1 MSTASHPV
9 VPAADRPRRSRR
21 QRTAGAVALASALA
35 LGLAACGD
43 DGDSSAAAATGG
55 GGDKLKVVATT
66 AIVADFARNVGG
78 DRVEVTQI
86 LQPNVDPHDFEPSPA
101 DIVAIGEAEVVVE
114 NGVGLEHWLDDTISA
129 SGFDGTLVDSSEGV
143 EIHEGSEEGH
153 AEEEHADEHAEEE
166 HAEEEHAHEEG
177 DPHIWHNPQNAKLMV
192 ANIEKAFAAADAED
206 AGAYAANAA
215 AYSEQIDQ
223 LDADNKRKLETIPAA
238 DRKLVTNHDAF
249 GYYVEHYG
257 LTFVGSII
265 PSFDSS
271 AELSGADVNAL
282 VDEIKASGVKA
293 VFSESSLPPRTAE
306 SIAERA
312 GVEVVAGEDALYGDA
327 LGPQGSAGDTY
338 LKAEAHNTDTI
349 VAALGG

>member
-1 MSTASHPV
+1 MSTAPRSA
-9 VPAADRPRRSRR
+9 VPSPAPSRRTRR
-21 QRTAGAVALASALA
+21 QRTASAVALAGALA

-43 DGDSSAAAATGG
+43 DGGSAEPAAA

-78 DRVEVTQI
+78 DLVDVTQI

-101 DIVAIGEAEVVVE
+101 DIVAIGEADVLVE

-129 SGFDGTLVDSSEGV
+129 SGFDGTRVDSSAGV
-143 EIHEGSEEGH
+143 TIREGSEEEH
-153 AEEEHADEHAEEE
+153 AEDEHAEGEE
-166 HAEEEHAHEEG
+166 HAEEEDGHAHEDG
-177 DPHIWHNPQNAKLMV
+177 DPHIWHNPQNAKTMV
-192 ANIEKAFAAADAED
+192 ANIEKAFAAADADD
-206 AGAYAANAA
+206 AAAYTANAA
-215 AYSEQIDQ
+215 AYSAQIDQ
-223 LDADNKRKLETIPAA
+223 LDADNKAKLATIPAA

-282 VDEIKASGVKA
+282 VDKIKATGVKA
-293 VFSESSLPPRTAE
+293 IFSESSLPPRTAE

-312 GVEVVAGEDALYGDA
+312 GVTVEAGEDALYGDA
-327 LGPQGSAGDTY
+327 LGPAGSAGDTY

-349 VAALGG
+349 VSALGG